1 MTASPRLRD
10 DAPPPA
16 DWAWLPAATAAEWE
30 HCLGTGRAHPGSAP
44 SASSAAAA
52 AFAAGSL
59 SLAAG
64 GADLGDGG
72 GDDDDGP
79 WPLRLRIVAE
89 WRGFGALSASPP
101 AVPARGSGPLRCV
114 LASPGESFAVAAAG
128 GSLRVF
134 DLASLGCVAEYAQH
148 RGAPTAAALLPA
160 RLQPAGGASSATP
173 RLSRRGDALDTD
185 AFDAPF
191 DGNAE
196 LDAAVVLSADAA
208 GGIHAWRA
216 ATGEHL
222 GSMQEPGAMSSAV
235 PAAASSAAV
244 GASPGIG
251 GGAANGGAASPA
263 ASAGGTAVGG
273 GSSSPGGGNGG
284 EESPCGIACLRAL
297 DGGWSGRAVAGL
309 RDGRLR
315 FLDASTGRLLH
326 AWRAA
331 PASAADTGAAGA
343 AVRALALTAPDGRG
357 VVAAGLGSGA
367 VSLLDAR
374 AGSVVR
380 CFLLSRA
387 VE

>member
-1 MTASPRLRD
+1 
-10 DAPPPA
+10 
-16 DWAWLPAATAAEWE
+16 
-30 HCLGTGRAHPGSAP
+30 
-44 SASSAAAA
+44 
-52 AFAAGSL
+52 
-59 SLAAG
+59 
-64 GADLGDGG
+64 
-72 GDDDDGP
+72 
-79 WPLRLRIVAE
+79 VAE
-89 WRGFGALSASPP
+89 WRGFSSLAASPP
-101 AVPARGSGPLRCV
+101 AGPSRAGGPLRCV

-134 DLASLGCVAEYAQH
+134 DLASLGCVAEDTQH

-160 RLQPAGGASSATP
+160 RLQPAAAATP
-173 RLSRRGDALDTD
+173 RLSRRGDAD
-185 AFDAPF
+185 ADALFDAPF
-191 DGNAE
+191 DGNSE
-196 LDAAVVLSADAA
+196 LDAAIVLSADAA

-222 GSMQEPGAMSSAV
+222 GAMQEPGAVSGIVPASATSAV
-235 PAAASSAAV
+235 WAPAAV

-251 GGAANGGAASPA
+251 GSMANGGPASPA
-263 ASAGGTAVGG
+263 ASAGGAAAGG
-273 GSSSPGGGNGG
+273 ASSSPGGSGG
-284 EESPCGIACLRAL
+284 DESPCGIACLRAL

-315 FLDASTGRLLH
+315 FVDAGSGRLLH

-367 VSLLDAR
+367 ISLLDAR

-380 CFLLSRA
+380 LIRA
-387 VE
+387 LR